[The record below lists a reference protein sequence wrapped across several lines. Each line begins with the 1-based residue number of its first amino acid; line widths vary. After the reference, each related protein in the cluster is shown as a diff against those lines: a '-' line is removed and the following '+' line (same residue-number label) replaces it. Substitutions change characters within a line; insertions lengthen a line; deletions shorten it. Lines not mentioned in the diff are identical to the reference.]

1 MRWRISKPVS
11 TFPGYALGIGYNAG
25 NRDGRSLN
33 MPASP
38 ATAPIAGNEPIV
50 LREDAERVAVL
61 VLNRPEARNALSEA
75 MLAALSD
82 RLATIAGDETIRAVV
97 IAANGPA
104 FCSGHDLRELTAR
117 RSDPDGGQAFF
128 QHMFERCGKLMRA
141 VVALPQPVIAVVQGA
156 ATAAGC
162 ELVASCDL
170 AVASAQATFGT
181 PGVNIGLFCTTPAIP
196 IARNIPR
203 KHALDMLLT
212 GDMMSA
218 DDACRFGLVSR
229 VVAPGTERAQAMK
242 IARQIASKSA
252 LTMRI
257 GKKAFH
263 QQIEMSLAD
272 AYRLGARAM
281 VDNMLTHD
289 ADEGIR
295 AFLDKRPARW
305 QDR

>member
-1 MRWRISKPVS
+1 MS
-11 TFPGYALGIGYNAG
+11 
-25 NRDGRSLN
+25 
-33 MPASP
+33 ASP
-38 ATAPIAGNEPIV
+38 ATAPLASNEPIV
-50 LREDAERVAVL
+50 LREDAERIAVL

-75 MLAALSD
+75 MLASLSD
-82 RLATIAGDETIRAVV
+82 MLATIAGDESIRAVV

-128 QHMFERCGKLMRA
+128 QHVFESCAELMRSI
-141 VVALPQPVIAVVQGA
+141 VALPQPVIAVVQGA

-218 DDACRFGLVSR
+218 DDACRSGLVSR
-229 VVAPGTERAQAMK
+229 VVAPGTERAQAIK
-242 IARQIASKSA
+242 IAEQIASKSA

-272 AYRLGARAM
+272 AYRLGARVM

-289 ADEGIR
+289 ADEGIK
-295 AFLDKRPARW
+295 AFLEKRPARW

>member
-1 MRWRISKPVS
+1 
-11 TFPGYALGIGYNAG
+11 
-25 NRDGRSLN
+25 

-38 ATAPIAGNEPIV
+38 ATAPAASNEAIV
-50 LREDAERVAVL
+50 LREDAEGIAVL

-82 RLATIAGDETIRAVV
+82 MLATVADDETIRAVV
-97 IAANGPA
+97 IAAAGPA
-104 FCSGHDLRELTAR
+104 FCSGHDLKELTAR
-117 RSDPDGGQAFF
+117 RSDPDDGHAFF
-128 QHMFERCGKLMRA
+128 QHVFESCSKMMRS
-141 VVALPQPVIAVVQGA
+141 VVELPQPVIAAVQGA

-170 AVASAQATFGT
+170 AVASEQATFGT
-181 PGVNIGLFCTTPAIP
+181 PGVDIGLFCSTPAIP
-196 IARNIPR
+196 IARNIAR

-218 DDACRFGLVSR
+218 DDARRFGLVSR
-229 VVAPGTERAQAMK
+229 VVAPGTERAEGIK

-257 GKKAFH
+257 GKKAFY

-272 AYRLGARAM
+272 AYRLGARVM

-295 AFLDKRPARW
+295 AFLEKRPARW

>member
-1 MRWRISKPVS
+1 
-11 TFPGYALGIGYNAG
+11 
-25 NRDGRSLN
+25 

-38 ATAPIAGNEPIV
+38 ATAPIASNEPIV
-50 LREDAERVAVL
+50 LREDAERIAVL
-61 VLNRPEARNALSEA
+61 VLNRPDARNALSEA
-75 MLAALSD
+75 MLAVLSD
-82 RLATIAGDETIRAVV
+82 MLATIAGDETIRAVV

-128 QHMFERCGKLMRA
+128 QQVFESCGKLMRSVA
-141 VVALPQPVIAVVQGA
+141 ALPQPIIAAVQGA

-196 IARNIPR
+196 IARNIPH

-229 VVAPGTERAQAMK
+229 VVAPGTERAQAIK
-242 IARQIASKSA
+242 IALQIASKSA

-257 GKKAFH
+257 GKKAFY

-272 AYRLGARAM
+272 AYRLGARVM

-295 AFLDKRPARW
+295 AFLEKRPARW

>member
-1 MRWRISKPVS
+1 
-11 TFPGYALGIGYNAG
+11 
-25 NRDGRSLN
+25 

-38 ATAPIAGNEPIV
+38 AQAPVASNEPTV
-50 LREDAERVAVL
+50 LREDAEGIAVL

-82 RLATIAGDETIRAVV
+82 MLVTIAGDETIRAVV

-128 QHMFERCGKLMRA
+128 QNVFESCAKLMRS

-218 DDACRFGLVSR
+218 DDACRSGLVSR
-229 VVAPGTERAQAMK
+229 VVAPGTERAQAIK

-257 GKKAFH
+257 GKKAFY

-272 AYRLGARAM
+272 AYRLGARVM

-295 AFLDKRPARW
+295 AFLEKRSAHW

>member
-1 MRWRISKPVS
+1 
-11 TFPGYALGIGYNAG
+11 
-25 NRDGRSLN
+25 

-38 ATAPIAGNEPIV
+38 ATAPVASNEPIV
-50 LREDAERVAVL
+50 LREDAERIAVL

-82 RLATIAGDETIRAVV
+82 MLATIAGDETVRAVI

-128 QHMFERCGKLMRA
+128 QHVFESCGKLMRSL
-141 VVALPQPVIAVVQGA
+141 VALPQPVIAVVQGA

-203 KHALDMLLT
+203 KHAMDMLLT

-218 DDACRFGLVSR
+218 EDASRFGLVSR
-229 VVAPGTERAQAMK
+229 VVAPGTERAQAIK

-257 GKKAFH
+257 GKKAFY

-272 AYRLGARAM
+272 AYRLGARVM

-295 AFLDKRPARW
+295 AFLEKRPARW

>member
-1 MRWRISKPVS
+1 
-11 TFPGYALGIGYNAG
+11 
-25 NRDGRSLN
+25 

-38 ATAPIAGNEPIV
+38 ATAPLASNEPLV
-50 LREDAERVAVL
+50 LREDAEGIAVL

-82 RLATIAGDETIRAVV
+82 TLTAIAGDQGIRAVV

-128 QHMFERCGKLMRA
+128 QHVFESCGKLMRSVA
-141 VVALPQPVIAVVQGA
+141 ALPQPVVATVQGA

-181 PGVNIGLFCTTPAIP
+181 PGVDIGLFCTTPAIP

-229 VVAPGTERAQAMK
+229 VVAAGTERAHAIK

-257 GKKAFH
+257 GKQAFY

-272 AYRLGARAM
+272 AYRLGARVM

-295 AFLDKRPARW
+295 AFVEKRPARW

>member
-1 MRWRISKPVS
+1 M
-11 TFPGYALGIGYNAG
+11 L
-25 NRDGRSLN
+25 
-33 MPASP
+33 ASP
-38 ATAPIAGNEPIV
+38 ATAPLASNEPIV
-50 LREDAERVAVL
+50 LREDAERIVVL
-61 VLNRPEARNALSEA
+61 VLNRPDARNALSEA

-82 RLATIAGDETIRAVV
+82 MLATIAGDETIRAVV

-128 QHMFERCGKLMRA
+128 QHVFQSSGKLMRS

-229 VVAPGTERAQAMK
+229 VVAPGTERAEAIK
-242 IARQIASKSA
+242 VARQIASKSA

-257 GKKAFH
+257 GKKAFY

-272 AYRLGARAM
+272 AYRLGARVM

-295 AFLDKRPARW
+295 AFLEKRPARW

>member
-1 MRWRISKPVS
+1 M
-11 TFPGYALGIGYNAG
+11 L
-25 NRDGRSLN
+25 
-33 MPASP
+33 ASP
-38 ATAPIAGNEPIV
+38 AQAPVASNEPTV
-50 LREDAERVAVL
+50 LREDAEGIAVL

-82 RLATIAGDETIRAVV
+82 MLVTIAGDETIRAVV

-128 QHMFERCGKLMRA
+128 QNVFESCAKLMRS

-218 DDACRFGLVSR
+218 DDACRSGLVSR
-229 VVAPGTERAQAMK
+229 VVAPGTERAQAIK

-257 GKKAFH
+257 GKKAFY

-272 AYRLGARAM
+272 AYRLGARVM

-295 AFLDKRPARW
+295 AFLEKRSAHW

>member
-1 MRWRISKPVS
+1 M
-11 TFPGYALGIGYNAG
+11 L
-25 NRDGRSLN
+25 
-33 MPASP
+33 ASP
-38 ATAPIAGNEPIV
+38 ATAPLASNEPIV
-50 LREDAERVAVL
+50 LREDAERMVVL
-61 VLNRPEARNALSEA
+61 ILNRPDARNALSVA

-82 RLATIAGDETIRAVV
+82 TLASIAGDETIRAVV

-117 RSDPDGGQAFF
+117 RSDPDGGRAFF
-128 QHMFERCGKLMRA
+128 QHVFESCGKLMRS

-229 VVAPGTERAQAMK
+229 VVAPGTERAEAIK
-242 IARQIASKSA
+242 VARQIASKSA

-257 GKKAFH
+257 GKKAFY

-272 AYRLGARAM
+272 AYRLGARVM

-295 AFLDKRPARW
+295 AFLEKRPARW
-305 QDR
+305 QD